1 MRLQQNKPRLNGKLF
16 LVCVREK
23 KKKRNRI
30 KISIFNEVLFTVHLV
45 FIERKNHVV
54 LLARTT
60 AEAVLGL
67 ALEEVYS
74 LMRRRTRERVEAAAS
89 STLNTQQDHIM
100 FLWTALM

>member
-1 MRLQQNKPRLNGKLF
+1 MENYF
-16 LVCVREK
+16 WSVYEK
-23 KKKRNRI
+23 KKQNKN
-30 KISIFNEVLFTVHLV
+30 SIFNEVLFTIHLV
-45 FIERKNHVV
+45 FIERRNHVV

-74 LMRRRTRERVEAAAS
+74 LTRRTRERVEAAAS